1 MSKRW
6 SKLQARL
13 YNIVDPCL
21 NFQIHCAVYEM
32 NGNSLYHGNKLPRYW
47 ITVGKDVVFDYPKGF
62 DTNSLYGYNSYPWDG
77 VIENISN
84 SIENYLQ
91 TPKGLLMHSF
101 DSDITGIT
109 NILRVCDK
117 RIGKRRLRE
126 IYNNTDDFN
135 IRYII
140 DLRLNA

>member
-1 MSKRW
+1 
-6 SKLQARL
+6 
-13 YNIVDPCL
+13 
-21 NFQIHCAVYEM
+21 
-32 NGNSLYHGNKLPRYW
+32 
-47 ITVGKDVVFDYPKGF
+47 
-62 DTNSLYGYNSYPWDG
+62 
-77 VIENISN
+77 
-84 SIENYLQ
+84 
-91 TPKGLLMHSF
+91 MHNF

-126 IYNNTDDFN
+126 MYNNTDDFD